1 MARREDLLL
10 FISHGA
16 SLSEGRWVP
25 AADVYRTPDGWMIK
39 VELAGTRPGDI
50 ELCLEGHQLRVQ
62 GIRRDTEIA
71 DSAECYQMEI
81 VYGPFERVITLP
93 VEVRP
98 RVVETEYVNGLLLIR
113 LLCDDTA

>member
-16 SLSEGRWVP
+16 SLSEGRWIP

-39 VELAGTRPGDI
+39 VELAGTRPSDI
-50 ELCLEGHQLRVQ
+50 ELCLEGSHLHVRGV
-62 GIRRDTEIA
+62 RRDTENIG
-71 DSAECYQMEI
+71 ECYQMEI

-93 VEVRP
+93 FEVRP
-98 RVVETEYVNGLLLIR
+98 RVVETEYINGLLIIR
-113 LLCDDTA
+113 LLCDEGD